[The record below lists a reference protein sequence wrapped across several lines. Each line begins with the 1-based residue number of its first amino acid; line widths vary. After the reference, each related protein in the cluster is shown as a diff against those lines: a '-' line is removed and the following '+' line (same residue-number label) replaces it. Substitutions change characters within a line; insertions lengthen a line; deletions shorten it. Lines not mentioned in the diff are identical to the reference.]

1 MHGHIIS
8 KQIKI
13 KLVDTNYQSHI
24 LSYLL
29 LSTFPKVKGKI
40 QINFRDLWIY
50 VFFKNILNEL

>member
-29 LSTFPKVKGKI
+29 FSTFPKVKGKI

-50 VFFKNILNEL
+50 VFFFKYFK

>member
-29 LSTFPKVKGKI
+29 FSTFPKVKGKI
-40 QINFRDLWIY
+40 QINFHDLWIY
-50 VFFKNILNEL
+50 VFFLDILNEF